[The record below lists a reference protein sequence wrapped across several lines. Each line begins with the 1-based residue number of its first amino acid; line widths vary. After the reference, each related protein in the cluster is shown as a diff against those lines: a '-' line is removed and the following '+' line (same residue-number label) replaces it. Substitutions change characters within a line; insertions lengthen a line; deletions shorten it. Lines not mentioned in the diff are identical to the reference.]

1 MSLFYFKREEGIV
14 LSSKKQTFVWIV
26 PFLVLILLFF
36 VVPLLYMVLSSFSNS
51 DGFTL
56 NQYKT
61 VLTNSYILQGFQNS
75 ITLAAASALIALV
88 VTLFAVYAIMGFSEP
103 VRERVL
109 IISNLTSNFSGIPL
123 AFAFIVLLGNSGL
136 FTLLFDKWGIHAF
149 SSFSLYSWS
158 GLLLIYIYFQLPL
171 SLMLLYPIYYG
182 IQQQWKDAAAL
193 LGASPFQFW
202 TKIGIPI
209 MLPGIVGTF
218 SVLFANAMGAYAS
231 AYALTASNYNLVS
244 IRIGAL
250 LSGDIFA
257 QPELAS
263 AIAVLLGV
271 TMVTAMLL
279 SEWSIKKTRRN
290 L

>member
-1 MSLFYFKREEGIV
+1 MIV
-14 LSSKKQTFVWIV
+14 LISKRQTVAWLS
-26 PFLVLILLFF
+26 PFLVIVLLFF
-36 VVPLLYMVLSSFSNS
+36 LVPLLYMLITSFQHS

-56 NQYKT
+56 AQYQT
-61 VLTNSYILQGFQNS
+61 VLTNDYILQGFTNS
-75 ITLAAASALIALV
+75 ITLSVISAVIALI
-88 VTLFAVYAIMGFSEP
+88 VTLFAVYALMRFSER
-103 VRERVL
+103 VREKIL
-109 IISNLTSNFSGIPL
+109 ILTNLTSNFSGIPL

-136 FTLLFDKWGIHAF
+136 FTLLFDKWGISTF
-149 SSFSLYSWS
+149 SSFSLYSWG

-171 SLMLLYPIYYG
+171 ALMLLYPIYDG

-193 LGASPFQFW
+193 LGASTWQFW
-202 TKIGIPI
+202 MRIGVPV

-231 AYALTASNYNLVS
+231 AYALTSSNYNLVA
-244 IRIGAL
+244 IRIGSL
-250 LSGDIFA
+250 IKGDIFA

-263 AIAVLLGV
+263 AIAVILAV

-279 SEWSIKKTRRN
+279 SEWSISKTRRK

>member
-1 MSLFYFKREEGIV
+1 MIV
-14 LSSKKQTFVWIV
+14 LISKRQTVAWLS
-26 PFLVLILLFF
+26 PFLVIILLFF
-36 VVPLLYMVLSSFSNS
+36 LVPLLYMLITSFQNS

-56 NQYKT
+56 AQYRS
-61 VLTNSYILQGFQNS
+61 VLTNDYILQGFQNS
-75 ITLAAASALIALV
+75 ITLSVISAVIALI
-88 VTLFAVYAIMGFSEP
+88 VTLFAVYAIMRFSEP
-103 VRERVL
+103 VREKIL
-109 IISNLTSNFSGIPL
+109 ILTNLTSNFSGIPL

-136 FTLLFDKWGIHAF
+136 FTLLFDKWSISTI
-149 SSFSLYSWS
+149 SSFSLYSWG

-171 SLMLLYPIYYG
+171 ALMLLYPIYDG

-193 LGASPFQFW
+193 LGASSWQFW
-202 TKIGIPI
+202 VKIGIPV

-231 AYALTASNYNLVS
+231 AYALTSSNYNLVA
-244 IRIGAL
+244 IRIGSL
-250 LSGDIFA
+250 IKGDIFA

-263 AIAVLLGV
+263 AIAVILAV

-279 SEWSIKKTRRN
+279 SEWSISKTRRK

>member
-1 MSLFYFKREEGIV
+1 MVLISKRQTV
-14 LSSKKQTFVWIV
+14 AWLS
-26 PFLVLILLFF
+26 PFLVLVLLFF
-36 VVPLLYMVLSSFSNS
+36 LVPLLYMLITSFQNS

-56 NQYKT
+56 AQYKS
-61 VLTNSYILQGFQNS
+61 VLTNDYILQGFTNS
-75 ITLAAASALIALV
+75 ITLSVISAVIALI
-88 VTLFAVYAIMGFSEP
+88 VTLFAVYAIMRFSEP
-103 VRERVL
+103 VREKIL
-109 IISNLTSNFSGIPL
+109 ILTNLTSNFSGIPL

-136 FTLLFDKWGIHAF
+136 FTLLFDKWGISAL
-149 SSFSLYSWS
+149 SSFSLYSWG

-171 SLMLLYPIYYG
+171 ALMLLYPIYDG

-193 LGASPFQFW
+193 LGASTWQFW
-202 TKIGIPI
+202 MKIGIPV

-231 AYALTASNYNLVS
+231 AYALTSSNFNLVA
-244 IRIGAL
+244 IRIGSL
-250 LSGDIFA
+250 IKGDIFA

-263 AIAVLLGV
+263 AIAVILAV

-279 SEWSIKKTRRN
+279 SEWSISKTRRK

>member
-1 MSLFYFKREEGIV
+1 MIVVISKRQTV
-14 LSSKKQTFVWIV
+14 AWLST
-26 PFLVLILLFF
+26 FLVLVLLFF
-36 VVPLLYMVLSSFSNS
+36 LVPLLYMLITSFQNS

-56 NQYKT
+56 AQYQT
-61 VLTNSYILQGFQNS
+61 VLTNDYILQGFTNS
-75 ITLAAASALIALV
+75 ITLSVISAVIALM
-88 VTLFAVYAIMGFSEP
+88 VTLFAVYAIMRFSEP
-103 VRERVL
+103 VREKIL
-109 IISNLTSNFSGIPL
+109 ILTNLTSNFSGIPL

-136 FTLLFDKWGIHAF
+136 FTLLFDKWGIDTF
-149 SSFSLYSWS
+149 SSFSLYSWG

-171 SLMLLYPIYYG
+171 ALMLLYPIYDG

-193 LGASPFQFW
+193 LGASTWQFW
-202 TKIGIPI
+202 MKVGIPV

-231 AYALTASNYNLVS
+231 AYALTSSNYNLVA
-244 IRIGAL
+244 IRIGSL
-250 LSGDIFA
+250 IKGDIFA

-263 AIAVLLGV
+263 AIAVILAV

-279 SEWSIKKTRRN
+279 SEWSISKTRRK

>member
-1 MSLFYFKREEGIV
+1 MIV
-14 LSSKKQTFVWIV
+14 LISKRQTVAWLS
-26 PFLVLILLFF
+26 PFLVLVLLFF
-36 VVPLLYMVLSSFSNS
+36 LVPLLYMLITSFQNS

-56 NQYKT
+56 AQYKS
-61 VLTNSYILQGFQNS
+61 VLTNDYILQGFKNS
-75 ITLAAASALIALV
+75 ITLSVISAVIALI
-88 VTLFAVYAIMGFSEP
+88 VTLFAVYAMMRFSEP
-103 VRERVL
+103 VREKIL
-109 IISNLTSNFSGIPL
+109 ILTNLTSNFSGIPL

-136 FTLLFDKWGIHAF
+136 FTLLFDKWGIDPL
-149 SSFSLYSWS
+149 SSFSLYSWG

-171 SLMLLYPIYYG
+171 ALMLLYPIYDG

-193 LGASPFQFW
+193 LGASTWQFW
-202 TKIGIPI
+202 MKIGIPV

-231 AYALTASNYNLVS
+231 AYALTSSNYNLVA
-244 IRIGAL
+244 IRIGSL
-250 LSGDIFA
+250 IKGDIFA

-263 AIAVLLGV
+263 AIAVILAV

-279 SEWSIKKTRRN
+279 SEWSISKTRRK

>member
-1 MSLFYFKREEGIV
+1 M
-14 LSSKKQTFVWIV
+14 SSKKQTFVWIV